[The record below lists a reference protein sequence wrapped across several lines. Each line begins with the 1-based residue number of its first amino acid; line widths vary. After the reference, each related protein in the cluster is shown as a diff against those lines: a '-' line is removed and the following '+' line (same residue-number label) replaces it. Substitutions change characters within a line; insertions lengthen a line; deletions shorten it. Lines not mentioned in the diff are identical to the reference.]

1 MKRYHLIDAF
11 IDSQLRSVMM
21 PHESYDWSFDG
32 AGNAQVT
39 FKGELTDGQVAN
51 AGYRF
56 FEGLFSL
63 RDEFEKAILKGI
75 TATIVVVDGKPV
87 VEVRKGRNFS
97 NSEKDIAL
105 RFAQDLQKDVQ
116 ERCKR
121 LEDQIE
127 QIRTAGLDSV
137 SYSSDR
143 ELREVAVA
151 ISREFEANPV

>member
-21 PHESYDWSFDG
+21 PHESYDWAFDG

-56 FEGLFSL
+56 FIGQLSL
-63 RDEFEKAILKGI
+63 RDEFDKALLKGL
-75 TATIVVVDGKPV
+75 TVTIVFVEGNPS
-87 VEVRKGRNFS
+87 VEVRKSRNLS
-97 NSEKDIAL
+97 NSEQNVVL
-105 RFAQDLQKDVQ
+105 QFAQDLEKDVK

-121 LEDQIE
+121 LESQIE
-127 QIRTAGLDSV
+127 QIRTAGLDSLN
-137 SYSSDR
+137 YASDG
-143 ELREVAVA
+143 ELRDAAAA
-151 ISREFEANPV
+151 ISREFEANAA